1 MPRLRVI
8 RYVFPRLLVEEKDVV
23 PTSVAELGEVLGL
36 REYSVVCCSRVL
48 GGDEE
53 LEDGR
58 EYFVLSPRVGVLVA
72 RVLGPR
78 ENPGLE
84 TLYRAMALRA
94 TPLGGGALVS
104 FTGFV
109 KGYVAGNRVDKLVYE
124 AYRELADKKLYEI
137 AERYSR
143 VPGVIDIAILH
154 RVGELVPGDFTVYIL
169 VSSRTRHEA
178 FHTAALVLEEVK
190 HRAPI
195 YKLEERSDGAYWV
208 LGDGIRV
215 RRNEASREE

>member
-8 RYVFPRLLVEEKDVV
+8 RYDFPGLVVEEKNV
-23 PTSVAELGEVLGL
+23 PVTRVKELGGLLGL
-36 REYSVVCCSRVL
+36 RDYSVVCCSRVL
-48 GGDEE
+48 AGDEE
-53 LEDGR
+53 LEENK

-72 RVLGPR
+72 RVIGPG
-78 ENPGLE
+78 ENPGIE

-94 TPLGGGALVS
+94 APLGGGALVS

-109 KGYVAGNRVDKLVYE
+109 KGYVAGSRVDKLVYE

-137 AERYSR
+137 AEKYSG

-154 RVGELVPGDFTVYIL
+154 RVGELGPGDFTVHVL

-208 LGDGIRV
+208 LGDGVRIRK
-215 RRNEASREE
+215 NEASKEE

>member
-1 MPRLRVI
+1 MPRLRVLH
-8 RYVFPRLLVEEKDVV
+8 YDFPRLIVEEKSV
-23 PTSVAELGEVLGL
+23 PVTSVEKLEGLLGL
-36 REYSVVCCSRVL
+36 RDYSVVCCSRVL
-48 GGDEE
+48 AEDDE
-53 LEDGR
+53 LEENK

-72 RVLGPR
+72 RVIGPG

-94 TPLGGGALVS
+94 APLGGGALVS

-137 AERYSR
+137 AEKYSG

-154 RVGELVPGDFTVYIL
+154 RVGELGPGDYTVHIL

-208 LGDGIRV
+208 LGDGIRI
-215 RRNEASREE
+215 RKDKE